1 MPRRRQK
8 TRNRRVSDLVIERL
22 RQAIAV
28 GVPWVTR
35 DDMAGRMELLGL
47 VSGHWYGLSHF
58 VDEDDDDSIRE
69 LWHMLRDD
77 ILEQHTKRRPGT
89 RPSAWWRFQ
98 ATELRRTVEL
108 IDDED
113 GEPYE
118 AEESQREYL
127 TRMDLL
133 TPIEK
138 EIFDKYG
145 DIVLARISSGM
156 FGKCEFCWTAARAA
170 AKKIGFDLDAAV
182 LPCDS
187 FWLPTRLIFD
197 CEHREEWNRE
207 AIFTVD
213 YLR

>member
-8 TRNRRVSDLVIERL
+8 TRNRRLSDSAIGQL

-35 DDMAGRMELLGL
+35 DDMGGRMELLGL
-47 VSGHWYGLSHF
+47 ISGCWYGLSHLI
-58 VDEDDDDSIRE
+58 DENDDDSIRA
-69 LWHMLRDD
+69 LWSEFHDE
-77 ILEQHTKRRPGT
+77 ILEQHTRRRPGT
-89 RPSAWWRFQ
+89 RPSAWWRYE
-98 ATELRRTVEL
+98 APEPRRTVEL
-108 IDDED
+108 IDEDD

-156 FGKCEFCWTAARAA
+156 FGKCDQCWKKARAA
-170 AKKIGFDLDAAV
+170 AKKIDFNLDAQV
-182 LPCDS
+182 LPYNN
-187 FWLPTRLIFD
+187 FWLPSDLIFD
-197 CEHREEWNRE
+197 CLHREEWSRE
-207 AIFTVD
+207 GIFTVD
-213 YLR
+213 ILA

>member
-1 MPRRRQK
+1 M
-8 TRNRRVSDLVIERL
+8 
-22 RQAIAV
+22 
-28 GVPWVTR
+28 TR
-35 DDMAGRMELLGL
+35 DDLGGRMELLGL
-47 VSGHWYGLSHF
+47 VKGHWYGLSNI
-58 VDEDDDDSIRE
+58 DENDDETIRALWSE
-69 LWHMLRDD
+69 LQDD
-77 ILEQHTKRRPGT
+77 ILQQHVRRRPGT
-89 RPSAWWRFQ
+89 RPSAWWRWE
-98 ATELRRTVEL
+98 APEPRRTVEL
-108 IDDED
+108 IDEDD

-118 AEESQREYL
+118 GEESQHAYL
-127 TRMDLL
+127 TRLNLL

-156 FGKCEFCWTAARAA
+156 FGKCDQCWTEARAA